1 MTVHAAKAKNMVEY
15 PYLPTVGRNVA
26 AMPVETAWLIS
37 NAMLIPLERM
47 RVGIN
52 SERASHTQ
60 TPGPMAKNAM
70 NTKSVTATIHPF
82 RVLGTGLISALSILS
97 GAWREAS
104 RLLNG
109 LEKNATTLL
118 AGRQLSRV
126 ISIGFAAG
134 SSERT
139 TLVAA
144 RKSPQE

>member
-1 MTVHAAKAKNMVEY
+1 MVEY

-26 AMPVETAWLIS
+26 AIPVETAWLI
-37 NAMLIPLERM
+37 NRAMLMPFERM
-47 RVGIN
+47 RVGIS
-52 SERASHTQ
+52 SESANHTT
-60 TPGPMAKNAM
+60 TPGPMAKKAM
-70 NTKSVTATIHPF
+70 NTKRVMATSQPF
-82 RVLGTGLISALSILS
+82 CVLGTGLMSALSIFS
-97 GAWREAS
+97 EAWREAS

-118 AGRQLSRV
+118 AGRQSSRV
-126 ISIGFAAG
+126 ISMGLAAG